1 MARLTIL
8 GAALAA
14 VVTLAGC
21 DTPVG
26 AILAG
31 GGGPIVRGTVDDMQ
45 GDAVRVGLI
54 GTPRAGAKA
63 REIATAPTTAGTY
76 LLTLPAR
83 PPIDLMEQ
91 PDELRSIVFTVRA
104 YEDRNGNNAY
114 DDGEP
119 LCTCSSGQFRYFSS
133 DGPDGSYKAGWNAFS
148 NGRYSQSF
156 DTAYNL

>member
-1 MARLTIL
+1 MARQLIL

-14 VVTLAGC
+14 ACTLTGC

-26 AILAG
+26 AILS
-31 GGGPIVRGTVDDMQ
+31 GGGPTIRGTVDDMQ
-45 GDAVRVGLI
+45 GASVRVGLI
-54 GTPRAGAKA
+54 GTPKAGAKP
-63 REIATAPTTAGTY
+63 REIATAPTLSGAFA
-76 LLTLPAR
+76 LTLPAR

-104 YEDRNGNNAY
+104 YEDRNGNGAF

-119 LCTCSSGQFRYFSS
+119 LCACSSGQFRYFST
-133 DGPDGSYKAGWNAFS
+133 DGPDGSYRAGWNAFAG
-148 NGRYSQSF
+148 GRYSQSF